1 MNLNEL
7 ESTVKNMLIVM
18 WCVWVLIMGTIALFN
33 VSSGDEFLLGLFAM
47 MLAFAIPAHYIDI

>member
-1 MNLNEL
+1 MNLKEL

-33 VSSGDEFLLGLFAM
+33 VNSGDEFFVGLLAM
-47 MLAFAIPAHYIDI
+47 MLAFAIPAHYIDP

>member
-1 MNLNEL
+1 MNLNEI

-33 VSSGDEFLLGLFAM
+33 VSSGDEFFVGLFAM
-47 MLAFAIPAHYIDI
+47 MLAFAVPAHYIDI